1 MIATR
6 ELAGTR
12 QAAIVVF
19 FRLYPN
25 ILVKEWYTLRNIRT
39 ARLKVERGTSQI
51 PTGNRDFAFYFAV
64 GTFKVCVGVCVSRVK

>member
-12 QAAIVVF
+12 QEAIVVF

-25 ILVKEWYTLRNIRT
+25 ILVDWYTLRNIRT

-51 PTGNRDFAFYFAV
+51 PTANRDFVFYFAV
-64 GTFKVCVGVCVSRVK
+64 GTFKVSVGVCVSRVK